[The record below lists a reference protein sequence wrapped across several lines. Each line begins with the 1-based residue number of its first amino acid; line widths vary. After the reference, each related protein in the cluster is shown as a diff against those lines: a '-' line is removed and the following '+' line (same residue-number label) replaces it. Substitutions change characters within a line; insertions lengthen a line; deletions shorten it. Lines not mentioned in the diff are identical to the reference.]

1 MGSPA
6 SQGAVGSYM
15 AVPPQ
20 EAGQADFGLPAI
32 GGRQW
37 MIILGASLA
46 LYLIIEL
53 RKGALRGR
61 KGRGRPVI
69 SPT

>member
-1 MGSPA
+1 
-6 SQGAVGSYM
+6 
-15 AVPPQ
+15 
-20 EAGQADFGLPAI
+20 
-32 GGRQW
+32 
-37 MIILGASLA
+37 MIIPGASLA

-69 SPT
+69 TPT